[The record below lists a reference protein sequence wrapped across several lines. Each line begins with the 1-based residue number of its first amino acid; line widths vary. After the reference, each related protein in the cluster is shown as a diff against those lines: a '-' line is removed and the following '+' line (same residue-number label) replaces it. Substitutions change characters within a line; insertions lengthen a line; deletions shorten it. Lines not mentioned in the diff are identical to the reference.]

1 MIKFLIHCSAI
12 LLLFAGLHAAAFAA
26 DKPHNIILFVPD
38 GLRSLMVRPDTAPAM
53 AKIQEEGVTFNNSHS
68 LFPTFTMPN
77 ASAMATGHYLGD
89 TGVFSNYVFD
99 GYPVPGAGGSM
110 TPFLESDPVLG
121 DIDEHFAGDYIDID
135 TILKI
140 ARLAG
145 FNTATVGKLGP
156 TLIFDHTER
165 SGQKTVIVDDATG
178 QLGGIPLAKWLADSL
193 LAAGSPLKAPTR
205 GLNGKPGNA
214 ATAGTLSANV
224 EQQQYFV
231 DIFDKFILPKFK
243 NDGKPF
249 VAVFWSRDP
258 DGTQHN
264 QGDSLLKFIPG
275 INGPT
280 SLAAIRNA
288 DDDLRQI
295 RDAVKTLGLE
305 DTTDIIVSADH
316 GFSTISKQ
324 SSTSTA
330 AKTHYKDVPEGF
342 LPPGFLAKDLAFALS
357 LPLWD
362 PDQHNAPI
370 AADAHAKFANGL
382 LGKVPE
388 DPSVVVAGNGG
399 SDLIYLPQREDKTK
413 SHDLAGK
420 IIKALLDQDYVS
432 GLFVDDRLGRF
443 PGTLSLNDINLQG
456 SAITPMPAI
465 VVNFRSFSS
474 GCAILTNCTVEIAD
488 TALQQGQGMHGSFS
502 RADTYNFMAAFG
514 PDFKQNFVDTAPVS
528 NADIGKTI
536 AAILKLTIPDHGKLW
551 GRVLTESM
559 PDGTMPNVGRA
570 TMRSMPAENGLC
582 TILDYQQVGK
592 TLYFDAAG
600 FSGRTVGLS
609 DERNSDAKSI

>member
-1 MIKFLIHCSAI
+1 MKIKNKY
-12 LLLFAGLHAAAFAA
+12 LFIFVLCAGLNLTAHAAK
-26 DKPHNIILFVPD
+26 KPHNIILFVPD
-38 GLRSLMVRPDTAPAM
+38 GLRALMVRTDTAPTM
-53 AKIQEEGVTFNNSHS
+53 ASLRDAGVTFINSHS

-121 DIDEHFAGDYIDID
+121 DIDEHFAGDYINID
-135 TILKI
+135 TILKV
-140 ARLAG
+140 AREAG
-145 FNTATVGKLGP
+145 FNTATIGKLGP

-165 SGQKTVIVDDATG
+165 SGQKTVIVDDSTG
-178 QLGGIPLAKWLADSL
+178 QIGGIPLAKWLADDL
-193 LAAGSPLKAPTR
+193 VAAGISLKSPTR
-205 GLNGKPGNA
+205 GPNGKPGNA
-214 ATAGTLSANV
+214 TTPGTLSANV
-224 EQQQYFV
+224 TQQQYFV
-231 DIFDKFILPKFK
+231 DLFDKFILPKFK
-243 NDGKPF
+243 KDDKPF

-264 QGDSLLKFIPG
+264 QGDSLLKFVPG

-280 SLAAIRNA
+280 SLAAIKNA

-295 RDAVKTLGLE
+295 QEAIKALGLE

-330 AKTHYKDVPEGF
+330 AKVFYADVPGGF
-342 LPPGFLAKDLAFALS
+342 LPPGFVAKDLSSALN

-362 PDQHNAPI
+362 PDQHNASI
-370 AADAHAKFANGL
+370 AADAHSKFANGL
-382 LGKVPE
+382 LGDVVQN
-388 DPSVVVAGNGG
+388 PSVVVAGNGG
-399 SDLIYLPQREDKTK
+399 SDLIYLPQTGNATQL
-413 SHDLAGK
+413 HDLADK
-420 IIKALLDQDYVS
+420 IIKILLNQDYTS
-432 GLFVDDRLGRF
+432 GVFVDDRLGRF

-465 VVNFRSFSS
+465 VVNFKSFTT
-474 GCAILTNCTVEIAD
+474 GCDLPTNCTVEIAD

-502 RADTYNFMAAFG
+502 RADTYNFTAAYG
-514 PDFKQNFVDTAPVS
+514 PDFKQHFVDTAPVS
-528 NADIGKTI
+528 NADVGKTI
-536 AAILKLTIPDHGKLW
+536 AAILKLTIPSRGTLW

-559 PDGTMPNVGRA
+559 PDGTMPQATKA
-570 TMRSMPAENGLC
+570 TMKSKPAENGLY
-582 TILDYQQVGK
+582 TILNYQQVDK

-600 FSGRTVGLS
+600 FPGRTVGLN
-609 DERNSDAKSI
+609 DDTANQ

>member
-1 MIKFLIHCSAI
+1 MKFIFARLIILILSAGFN
-12 LLLFAGLHAAAFAA
+12 LSAYAA

-38 GLRSLMVRPDTAPAM
+38 GLRALMVRDDTAPTMVSLRDA
-53 AKIQEEGVTFNNSHS
+53 GVTFINSHS

-89 TGVFSNYVFD
+89 TGVFSNYVYD

-121 DIDEHFAGDYIDID
+121 DIDDHFAGDYIDID
-135 TILKI
+135 TILKV
-140 ARLAG
+140 AREAG

-178 QLGGIPLAKWLADSL
+178 QIGGIPLAKWLADDLMS
-193 LAAGSPLKAPTR
+193 AGIPLKAPTR
-205 GLNGKPGNA
+205 GPNGKPGNA
-214 ATAGTLSANV
+214 TTPGTLTANV
-224 EQQQYFV
+224 TQQQYFT
-231 DIFDKFILPKFK
+231 DLFIKFILPKFK
-243 NDGKPF
+243 KDDKPF

-264 QGDSLLKFIPG
+264 QGDSFLKYVPG

-280 SLAAIRNA
+280 SLAAIKNA
-288 DDDLRQI
+288 DNDLRQI
-295 RDAVKTLGLE
+295 QEAIKALGLE

-324 SSTSTA
+324 SDTSPA
-330 AKTHYKDVPEGF
+330 AKTHYTDVPEGF
-342 LPPGFLAKDLAFALS
+342 LPPGFVAKDLQAALDLS
-357 LPLWD
+357 LWD
-362 PDQHNAPI
+362 PDQHNASLAP
-370 AADAHAKFANGL
+370 DAHSKFANGL
-382 LGKVPE
+382 LGDVVQ

-399 SDLIYLPQREDKTK
+399 SDLIYLPQIGDKDK
-413 SHDLAGK
+413 LHELADK
-420 IIKALLDQDYVS
+420 IITVLLNQDYTS
-432 GLFVDDRLGRF
+432 GIFVDDRLGRF
-443 PGTLSLNDINLQG
+443 PGTLSLSDINLQG

-465 VVNFRSFSS
+465 VVNFKSFTT
-474 GCAILTNCTVEIAD
+474 GCDLPTNCTVEVAD

-502 RADTYNFMAAFG
+502 RADTFNFTAAYG
-514 PDFKQNFVDTAPVS
+514 PDFKKHFIDTAPVS

-536 AAILKLTIPDHGKLW
+536 AAILKLTVPGHGTLW

-559 PDGTMPNVGRA
+559 PDGTIPQVTKA
-570 TMRSMPAENGLC
+570 TMRSKPAANGMYTVLN
-582 TILDYQQVGK
+582 YQQVDK

-600 FSGRTVGLS
+600 FPGRTVGLNDDPPS
-609 DERNSDAKSI
+609 TSH